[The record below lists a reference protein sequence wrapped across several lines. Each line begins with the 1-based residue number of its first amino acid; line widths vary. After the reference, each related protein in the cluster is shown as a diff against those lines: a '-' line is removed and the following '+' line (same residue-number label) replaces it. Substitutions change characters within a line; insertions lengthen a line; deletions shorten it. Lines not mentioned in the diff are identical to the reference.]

1 MFARI
6 NRFEVAD
13 GKEKELTEAYAKTI
27 DVVKQEPGFLEGAL
41 MIEAGTG
48 QAVSITFWDSKDNME
63 RTAKAGPGTLL
74 EKILPIVRPFQKAP
88 PVHKHYAVK
97 FRTKK

>member
-13 GKEKELTEAYAKTI
+13 RKEKELVAAYGKTI
-27 DVVKQEPGFLEGAL
+27 EVVKGEKGFMEAVL
-41 MIEAGTG
+41 MIEPGTQ
-48 QAVSITFWDSKDNME
+48 QAVSVTFWDTKENME
-63 RTAKAGPGTLL
+63 RTGTPGPGSLI

-88 PVHKHYAVK
+88 PVHKHYEVK
-97 FRTKK
+97 LRMK

>member
-13 GKEKELTEAYAKTI
+13 GKSEELQAAYEKTI
-27 DVVKQEPGFLEGAL
+27 DIVRKEEGFQEAIL
-41 MIEAGTG
+41 MIEPETG
-48 QAVSITFWDSKDNME
+48 QAVSVTLWNTRESME
-63 RTAKAGPGTLL
+63 RTGRPGAGTLL

-88 PVHKHYAVK
+88 PVHKHYDVK
-97 FRTKK
+97 LRVK

>member
-13 GKEKELTEAYAKTI
+13 GKSAELQAAYKKTI
-27 DVVKQEPGFLEGAL
+27 DIVKQEKGFQEAIL
-41 MIEAGTG
+41 MIEPETG
-48 QAVSITFWDSKDNME
+48 QVVSVTLWDTKENME
-63 RTAKAGPGTLL
+63 RTGRPGAGTLL

-88 PVHKHYAVK
+88 PVHKHYDVK
-97 FRTKK
+97 LRVK

>member
-13 GKEKELTEAYAKTI
+13 GKSEELRAAYKKTI
-27 DVVKQEPGFLEGAL
+27 DIVKQEKGFQEAIL
-41 MIEAGTG
+41 MIEPETG
-48 QAVSITFWDSKDNME
+48 QAVSITLWDTKENME
-63 RTAKAGPGTLL
+63 RTGRPGPGTLL

-88 PVHKHYAVK
+88 PVHKHYDVK
-97 FRTKK
+97 LRVK

>member
-13 GKEKELTEAYAKTI
+13 GKEKELVEAYGKTI
-27 DVVKQEPGFLEGAL
+27 DVVKTEKGFLEAVL
-41 MIEAGTG
+41 MIEPETQ
-48 QAVSITFWDSKDNME
+48 QAVSVTFWDTKENME

-74 EKILPIVRPFQKAP
+74 EKILPVVRPFQKAP

-97 FRTKK
+97 LRTK

>member
-13 GKEKELTEAYAKTI
+13 GKEKELVEAYRKAI
-27 DVVKQEPGFLEGAL
+27 DVVSKENGFQEAVL
-41 MIEAGTG
+41 MIDPEGN
-48 QAVSITFWDSKDNME
+48 AVSVAFWDNKEDLE
-63 RTAKAGPGTLL
+63 RTAKPGPGGVL

-97 FRTKK
+97 FRVTK

>member
-1 MFARI
+1 VFARI

-13 GKEKELTEAYAKTI
+13 GKEKELVEAYKTTI
-27 DVVKQEPGFLEGAL
+27 DVVKQETGFQEAAL
-41 MIEAGTG
+41 MIDPDGN
-48 QAVSITFWDSKDNME
+48 AVSVTFWDTKDNME

-97 FRTKK
+97 FRVK

>member
-27 DVVKQEPGFLEGAL
+27 DVVKQEPGFLEGVL
-41 MIEAGTG
+41 MIEPGTG
-48 QAVSITFWDSKDNME
+48 QAVSVTFWDSKEAME
-63 RTAKAGPGTLL
+63 RTGKPGPGTML

>member
-13 GKEKELTEAYAKTI
+13 GKSEELHAANKKTI
-27 DVVKQEPGFLEGAL
+27 DIVKHEKGFQEAVL
-41 MIEAGTG
+41 MIEPETG
-48 QAVSITFWDSKDNME
+48 QAVSVTFWDTKENME
-63 RTAKAGPGTLL
+63 RTGRPGAGTLL

-88 PVHKHYAVK
+88 PVHKHYDVK
-97 FRTKK
+97 FRVK

>member
-13 GKEKELTEAYAKTI
+13 GKSEELQAAYKKTI
-27 DVVKQEPGFLEGAL
+27 DIVKQEKGFQEAIL
-41 MIEAGTG
+41 MIEPETS
-48 QAVSITFWDSKDNME
+48 QAVSVTFWDTKQNME
-63 RTAKAGPGTLL
+63 RTGRPGAGTLL

-88 PVHKHYAVK
+88 PVHKHYDVK
-97 FRTKK
+97 LRVK